1 MKLLYL
7 SIALLVLTLC
17 RSAGAASVPD
27 DNNDLREMIKNMQVN
42 FRFNSKPLGSSLV
55 KQNRDQVSID
65 NKSHNGLRSTKYTIL
80 LFLLQVGLVA
90 DLKKKRTT

>member
-27 DNNDLREMIKNMQVN
+27 DNDDLREMIKNMQVN
-42 FRFNSKPLGSSLV
+42 SRFNSKPLGSSLV

-65 NKSHNGLRSTKYTIL
+65 NKSQNGFWSTKYAIL
-80 LFLLQVGLVA
+80 LFFFQVASVE
-90 DLKKKRTT
+90 DLKKNT